1 MVSDSFISANFRLG
15 CEVLTAESIV
25 YANLVG
31 EFLAVAVYRRG
42 LRLLIV
48 GFSS

>member
-1 MVSDSFISANFRLG
+1 MVSDNRISPNFRLG
-15 CEVLTAESIV
+15 CEDLTAESIV

-31 EFLAVAVYRRG
+31 EFLAVAVYLRG

-48 GFSS
+48 GFYS